1 MTFSKI
7 TIQVVV
13 SADKNKAWDY
23 YTLPEHIV
31 NWNFASDEWHC
42 PRASN
47 ELVVGGKYFT
57 RMAAKFG
64 DIGFD
69 FEGIYTEVRP
79 QEGFTYK
86 LSDDR
91 EVSVNFLEEEGNTQV
106 QLIFD
111 AENENPHKLQ
121 AKGWQTILNKYK
133 KYTEANW
140 GITAD
145 LLESIT
151 AAHSPS

>member
-1 MTFSKI
+1 MTFRKI
-7 TIQVVV
+7 TIK
-13 SADKNKAWDY
+13 AIILTDKKKAWDY

-47 ELVVGGKYFT
+47 DLVVGGKYYT

-69 FEGIYTEVRP
+69 FGGTYTEVML
-79 QEGFTYK
+79 EESFTYK

-91 EVSVNFLEEEGNTQV
+91 EVSVSLTEEEGHTQV
-106 QLIFD
+106 QVVFD
-111 AENENPHKLQ
+111 AESENSLKLQ
-121 AKGWQTILNKYK
+121 TQGWQTILNQYK
-133 KYTEANW
+133 KYTEAN
-140 GITAD
+140 
-145 LLESIT
+145 
-151 AAHSPS
+151 

>member
-13 SADKNKAWDY
+13 SADKSKAWDY

-47 ELVVGGKYFT
+47 ELVVGGKYFA
-57 RMAAKFG
+57 RMEAKFG
-64 DIGFD
+64 EIGFD
-69 FEGIYTEVRP
+69 FGGTYTEVRP
-79 QEGFTYK
+79 QEGFTYRV
-86 LSDDR
+86 SDGR
-91 EVSVNFLEEEGNTQV
+91 EVTVNFLEEEGKTQV

-111 AENENPHKLQ
+111 AENENPHELQ
-121 AKGWQTILNKYK
+121 AQGWQTILNQYK
-133 KYTEANW
+133 KYTEAN
-140 GITAD
+140 
-145 LLESIT
+145 
-151 AAHSPS
+151 